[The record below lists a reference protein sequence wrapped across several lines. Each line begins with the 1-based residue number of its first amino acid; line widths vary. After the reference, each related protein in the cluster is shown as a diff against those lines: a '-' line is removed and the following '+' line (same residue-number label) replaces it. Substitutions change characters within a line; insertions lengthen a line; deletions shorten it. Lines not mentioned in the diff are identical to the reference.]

1 LGSNRVC
8 SSQKNPQRVAKQR
21 LQRRRRRR
29 REEATAALLYEAEK
43 VLWRASPKLPQ

>member
-21 LQRRRRRR
+21 LQRRRR